1 MSTDPGHGDPGPSEI
16 TPPAGRSEER
26 RRIRYR
32 RLTIVLVVVLVV
44 VAAGLAAAGATR
56 GPRLSSAEVNPHAV
70 SSRAGQ
76 RLVLTADQPL
86 SPVRPS
92 QVDISPSATTEVSVD
107 GSALTIR
114 FPGILDYGTTYT
126 VDVAAVGEFTGVSGR
141 FEYEFSTPDVDV
153 YALLRGGAT
162 GTDQILRS
170 SLAGS
175 RSNEVVYEAPRIQ
188 EYLRLDDLLAVVT
201 LDGDDHPTLLLTSM
215 TDEFESAIYVDDPR
229 AIRDLHAADSGDLFG
244 YVVDSGRD
252 PAGSS
257 PAESSPPESSPSAL
271 FIYDTTDSS
280 GVPIEVTGPGGG
292 PLSVMAWT
300 FVPGTT
306 SLVAQGDDQ
315 QLYLIDPLADDAL
328 TDEVATPLGRHR
340 ELEGFI
346 PGSRQLVVAD
356 PQGSSIVDLESGL
369 TTDLKLPDPTT
380 DPTRYPG
387 KQVLL
392 TPRDYVGLSTAVIP
406 GSNDYQVNSA
416 LDLTDATGSRE
427 LYTTPSDDS
436 WIRDYCLSPNGE
448 YLAVEVVPKN
458 SPPDDYPIV
467 TGYTGTTISFVRI
480 SDGSSSR
487 SVNGFLPDWCRSEP

>member
-1 MSTDPGHGDPGPSEI
+1 M
-16 TPPAGRSEER
+16 
-26 RRIRYR
+26 
-32 RLTIVLVVVLVV
+32 V

-86 SPVRPS
+86 SQVRPP
-92 QVDISPSATTEVSVD
+92 QVEISPSATTEVSVD

-114 FPGILDYGTTYT
+114 FPGILNYGTTYT
-126 VDVAAVGEFTGVSGR
+126 VDVAAVGEFTGVSSR
-141 FEYEFSTPDVDV
+141 LEHEFSTPDVDV
-153 YALLRGGAT
+153 YALLRASAA

-175 RSNEVVYEAPRIQ
+175 MSNEVVYEAPRIQ

-201 LDGDDHPTLLLTSM
+201 LDGDDDPTLLLTST

-229 AIRDLHAADSGDLFG
+229 VIRDLHAADSGDLFG
-244 YVVDSGRD
+244 YVVDSDDD
-252 PAGSS
+252 PPGSS
-257 PAESSPPESSPSAL
+257 PASSL

-315 QLYLIDPLADDAL
+315 QLYLLDPLADDAL

-356 PQGSSIVDLESGL
+356 PQGSSIIDLESGL

-392 TPRDYVGLSTAVIP
+392 TPRDYIELSTAVIP
-406 GSNDYQVNSA
+406 GSDDYQVNSA

-448 YLAVEVVPKN
+448 YLAVEVVPKD

-467 TGYTGTTISFVRI
+467 TGYAGTTISFVRI

>member
-1 MSTDPGHGDPGPSEI
+1 MSTDPPPSDPGPSDPGPSDPGYGEL
-16 TPPAGRSEER
+16 TPSAGRSEAR
-26 RRIRYR
+26 RRIRFR
-32 RLTIVLVVVLVV
+32 RLTIVLVSVLVG
-44 VAAGLAAAGATR
+44 VAGGLAAAGATR

-86 SPVRPS
+86 SQVRSS

-126 VDVAAVGEFTGVSGR
+126 VDVAAVGEFTGVSSR
-141 FEYEFSTPDVDV
+141 LEYEFSTPDVDI
-153 YALLRGGAT
+153 YALLRASAT

-175 RSNEVVYEAPRIQ
+175 VSNEIVYEAPRIQ
-188 EYLRLDDLLAVVT
+188 EYVRLDDLLAVVT
-201 LDGDDHPTLLLTSM
+201 LDGDDNPTLLLTSM
-215 TDEFESAIYVDDPR
+215 TDEFESGIYVDDPR

-257 PAESSPPESSPSAL
+257 PASSL
-271 FIYDTTDSS
+271 FVYDTTDSS
-280 GVPIEVTGPGGG
+280 GVPMEVTGPGGG
-292 PLSVMAWT
+292 PLSIMAWT

-306 SLVAQGDDQ
+306 SLVAQGEDQ
-315 QLYLIDPLADDAL
+315 QLYLLDPL
-328 TDEVATPLGRHR
+328 TDEVAIPLGRHR
-340 ELEGFI
+340 ELGGFI

-369 TTDLKLPDPTT
+369 TTELELPDPTT

-392 TPRDYVGLSTAVIP
+392 TPRDYIELSTAVIP
-406 GSNDYQVNSA
+406 GSDDYQVNSA

-467 TGYTGTTISFVRI
+467 TGYAGTTIFFVRI